1 MLSFR
6 GLLADSRSGASSCS
20 AVAWEMAGQ
29 GGNCSKSAPSSVA
42 ACVALVV
49 MLPMRNARLSAKTV
63 SVTDDR
69 ILGHLAQR
77 FAVSEENLA
86 TEALTWLLGRSAAAR
101 AALVGLARTIGVD
114 VPDELRFVGQVG
126 SPDTGRPDVVGLDAS
141 SRERLLIEAK
151 FAAALTDQQPRGY
164 LKRLPPDVDGMLL
177 VVAPTVRRATLWVEL
192 LRAVPELAAIAPSPS
207 AVPTGGVLSVKAG
220 ASTTLALVSWRS
232 LVSRVLDALRAA
244 DESLLAR
251 DAEQLLALTETM
263 DSAAFAPLRPGD
275 LDTRTARQIAQLH
288 LVIDGARRRIAANS
302 LVAEPYSRS
311 SHGRVFYG
319 WYIRSRKTKKTIWYG
334 FLPRAWDSHGLSPLW
349 AQVRVSTSWSRQRL
363 LQALSGLHEVG
374 QAGMFEDGAD
384 SFLVPLTIP
393 EFAGEDEV
401 VDSLRFQLESV
412 ISRLDSVV
420 PAGEHV
426 APDEPDIGNTDNDP
440 GETE

>member
-1 MLSFR
+1 
-6 GLLADSRSGASSCS
+6 
-20 AVAWEMAGQ
+20 MAGQ

-49 MLPMRNARLSAKTV
+49 MLPVRNARQSAKTV

-101 AALVGLARTIGVD
+101 TALVGLARTIGVD

-151 FAAALTDQQPRGY
+151 FAAALTPRQPSGY
-164 LKRLPPDVDGMLL
+164 LRRLPPGVDGMLL

-207 AVPTGGVLSVKAG
+207 AVPTAGVLSVKAG
-220 ASTTLALVSWRS
+220 ASTMLALVSWRS

-275 LDTRTARQIAQLH
+275 LNTRTARQIAQLH
-288 LVIDGARRRIAANS
+288 LIIDGARRRIAADS
-302 LVAEPYSRS
+302 LVAEPYGRS
-311 SHGRVFYG
+311 SHGRIFYG
-319 WYIRSRKTKKTIWYG
+319 WYMRSRKTKKAIWYG
-334 FLPRAWDSHGLSPLW
+334 FLPRAWAWHGLSPLW
-349 AQVRVSTSWSRQRL
+349 VQVRVSTSWSRQRL

-426 APDEPDIGNTDNDP
+426 APDEPDIGNIDNDT